1 MKCNH
6 CGIKIDVCQYGN
18 PECQQKDTHW
28 YCKTPSCGRGNVGLG
43 CVDPCRVLKI
53 IPSGNYGIGT
63 IVPQTYITYH
73 SYIIRKNWN

>member
-43 CVDPCRVLKI
+43 CPDPCWSIKI
-53 IPSGNYGIGT
+53 KNNWDNFGDKPSKNGIGF
-63 IVPQTYITYH
+63 
-73 SYIIRKNWN
+73 